1 MRDDISAPD
10 TVDLFTALARERSLV
25 TRVAE
30 QIESLILSGRLRIG
44 DPLPPEH
51 KLAESCGVS
60 RTVIREAVA
69 RLQAQHLVE
78 AQPNGGGLLI
88 CAPSPESVGR
98 SMSLML
104 RVGREEIAEKA
115 LEVRRLIEV
124 EVAKLAAE
132 RRTEVDLQRMAAI
145 LAEAEKHRDDPI
157 RFPQLDVEFHRA
169 LALATQNE
177 YYVILLDAIA
187 DTLLSF
193 RLMALRVPGMPG
205 RSLHYHQAIF
215 EQVQA
220 GSAAGARAAMR
231 DHMDEAQ
238 QTIREAQTLD
248 TTKGQPL

>member
-1 MRDDISAPD
+1 
-10 TVDLFTALARERSLV
+10 
-25 TRVAE
+25 
-30 QIESLILSGRLRIG
+30 
-44 DPLPPEH
+44 
-51 KLAESCGVS
+51 VS
-60 RTVIREAVA
+60 
-69 RLQAQHLVE
+69 
-78 AQPNGGGLLI
+78 
-88 CAPSPESVGR
+88 R

-104 RVGREEIAEKA
+104 RVGREGIAEKA

-132 RRTEVDLQRMAAI
+132 RHTEADLQRMAAI
-145 LAEAEKHRDDPI
+145 LAEAEKYWDDPI
-157 RFPQLDVEFHRA
+157 RFPQLDVDFHRA

-205 RSLHYHQAIF
+205 RSLRYHQAIF
-215 EQVQA
+215 KQVQA

-238 QTIREAQTLD
+238 QTIHEAQTLD